1 MSRIDSISKALETE
15 HAFDMSNGRAINVAE
30 ATNTV
35 NEINKTAN
43 ETTEYRDEDLEEVKA
58 NTKRL
63 ISMGMDLAEDMC
75 EIVRISESPKAF
87 DSAGAFLKS
96 LAVLN
101 EKLLNMGSN
110 NNKNTSTNNQST
122 SASTNIQQN
131 NYYAASPNDVFEK
144 IRNKK

>member
-35 NEINKTAN
+35 NEINKIAN
-43 ETTEYRDEDLEEVKA
+43 ETTEYKDEDLEEVKA

-101 EKLLNMGSN
+101 EKLLNMGNN
-110 NNKNTSTNNQST
+110 NNKPTNNQST
-122 SASTNIQQN
+122 PASTNIQQN
-131 NYYAASPNDVFEK
+131 NYYTASPNDVFEK